1 MSLNDAYN
9 NAKEEVA
16 ASSGLSS
23 IDKLLKANGLSPE
36 DIGKISK
43 VSLSTNP
50 DDTKI
55 ILSPKWSEG
64 PAWQPVQP
72 ADPVVIN
79 PKIAQTPALISSG
92 WKVAVALPDPQI
104 GYRKYE
110 DGSLDPFHDEAAM
123 DVALQ
128 IVGLDHGHAV
138 DQIINLGDF
147 LDLPMYGTYEQEQNF
162 AHTAQ
167 LAINRGHRFLAEQ
180 RANAGMAARII
191 LLEGNHDKRLTR
203 FVNNNA
209 AAAYGIKVANMPDS
223 WPVLSLQNLL
233 RCDELG
239 VEFIDGYPAA
249 AHWINKRLRAMH
261 GDRANSAGSTAAQY
275 ANSNPN
281 ISTLF
286 GHTHRMEQQSKT
298 VFDRDQAIKS
308 VSFSPGCLCR
318 VDGAVPSVKGGVDVK
333 GQALQYFENWQQ
345 GVSVIF
351 FKDGDD
357 DSFHFDQVHIH
368 KGKTMYRGQ
377 EITSTVDK
385 FGTPL

>member
-1 MSLNDAYN
+1 MSLSDAYN
-9 NAKEEVA
+9 NAKEESTA
-16 ASSGLSS
+16 TTGLNS
-23 IDKLLKANGLSPE
+23 IQKLLQANGLTAE
-36 DIGKISK
+36 DVGKISK
-43 VSLSTNP
+43 VSLSNNP

-55 ILSPKWSEG
+55 IISPKWTEG
-64 PAWQPVQP
+64 PAWQPVQQAAP
-72 ADPVVIN
+72 TVVQ
-79 PKIAQTPALISSG
+79 PKVRTPALISSD

-104 GYRKYE
+104 GYRRYE
-110 DGSLDPFHDEAAM
+110 DGTVDPFHDEAAM

-128 IVGLDHGHAV
+128 VVGLDHGHPL
-138 DQIINLGDF
+138 DQVINLGDF
-147 LDLPMYGTYEQEQNF
+147 LDLPMYGSYEQEAVF

-167 LAINRGHRFLAEQ
+167 LAIDRGHLFLAQQ
-180 RANAGMAARII
+180 RAEAGADARII

-203 FVNNNA
+203 FIVNNA
-209 AAAYGIKVANMPDS
+209 AAAYGLKVANMPDS
-223 WPVLSLQNLL
+223 WPVNSLQNLL

-261 GDRANSAGSTAAQY
+261 GDRANSSGSTAAQY

-298 VFDRDQAIKS
+298 VFDRDQSIKS

-318 VDGAVPSVKGGVDVK
+318 VDGAVPSVKGGVDIK
-333 GQALQYFENWQQ
+333 GQPLQYFENWQQ

-368 KGKTMYRGQ
+368 NGKTMYRGQ
-377 EITSTVDK
+377 EIHASVNTN
-385 FGTPL
+385 

>member
-1 MSLNDAYN
+1 MSLSDAYN
-9 NAKEEVA
+9 EAKTDAVA
-16 ASSGLSS
+16 STGINS
-23 IDKLLKANGLSPE
+23 IEKLLKANGLTPE
-36 DIGKISK
+36 DVGKISK
-43 VSLSTNP
+43 VSLSNNP

-64 PAWQPVQP
+64 PKWQPVQQAAP
-72 ADPVVIN
+72 TVVT
-79 PKIAQTPALISSG
+79 PKVRTPSLISSD

-104 GYRKYE
+104 GYRLYE
-110 DGSLDPFHDEAAM
+110 DGTLDPFHDEAAM

-128 IVGLDHGHAV
+128 IVGLDHGHPL
-138 DQIINLGDF
+138 DQVINLGDF
-147 LDLPMYGTYEQEQNF
+147 LDLPMYGTYEQEAAF

-167 LAINRGHRFLAEQ
+167 KAIDRGHLFLAQQ
-180 RANAGMAARII
+180 RAEAGVDARII
-191 LLEGNHDKRLTR
+191 LLEGNHDKRLNR
-203 FVNNNA
+203 FINTNA
-209 AAAYGIKVANMPDS
+209 AAAYGLRVANMPES
-223 WPVLSLQNLL
+223 WPVNSLQNLL

-261 GDRANSAGSTAAQY
+261 GDRANSSGSTAAQY

-318 VDGAVPSVKGGVDVK
+318 VDGAVPSVKGGVDIK

-377 EITSTVDK
+377 EIVST
-385 FGTPL
+385 LQ

>member
-1 MSLNDAYN
+1 MSLSDSYGE
-9 NAKEEVA
+9 AKAEVE
-16 ASSGLSS
+16 ASNGINS
-23 IDKLLKANGLSPE
+23 IERLLKANGLTPE
-36 DIGKISK
+36 DIGKVSK
-43 VSLSTNP
+43 VSLSNNP

-55 ILSPKWSEG
+55 ILSPSWSEG
-64 PAWQPVQP
+64 PKWQPVQQAAP
-72 ADPVVIN
+72 TLVQ
-79 PKIAQTPALISSG
+79 PKARTPALISSD

-104 GYRKYE
+104 GYRRYE

-128 IVGLDHGHAV
+128 IVGLDHGHPLAQV
-138 DQIINLGDF
+138 INLGDF
-147 LDLPMYGTYEQEQNF
+147 LDLPMYGTYEQEAVF
-162 AHTAQ
+162 AMTAQ
-167 LAINRGHRFLAEQ
+167 KAIDRGHLFLAQQ
-180 RANAGMAARII
+180 RAEAGDTARII
-191 LLEGNHDKRLTR
+191 LLEGNHDKRLNR
-203 FVNNNA
+203 FINTNA
-209 AAAYGIKVANMPDS
+209 AAAYGLKVANLPES
-223 WPVLSLQNLL
+223 WPVNSLQNLL

-261 GDRANSAGSTAAQY
+261 GDRANSSGSTAAQY

-377 EITSTVDK
+377 EFTSSVPTI
-385 FGTPL
+385 

>member
-1 MSLNDAYN
+1 MSLGDAYN
-9 NAKEEVA
+9 DAKAEVA
-16 ASSGLSS
+16 TTNAINS
-23 IDKLLKANGLSPE
+23 IEKLLKANGLTPE
-36 DIGKISK
+36 DVGKISK
-43 VSLSTNP
+43 VSLSNNP

-55 ILSPKWSEG
+55 ILSPAWNEG
-64 PAWQPVQP
+64 PKWQTVQP
-72 ADPVVIN
+72 AAPTVVQ
-79 PKIAQTPALISSG
+79 PKVRTPALISSD

-104 GYRKYE
+104 GYRRYE
-110 DGSLDPFHDEAAM
+110 DGTLDPFHDEDAM

-128 IVGLDHGHAV
+128 VVGLDHGHPV
-138 DQIINLGDF
+138 DQVINLGDF
-147 LDLPMYGTYEQEQNF
+147 LDLPMYGSYEQEAVF

-167 LAINRGHRFLAEQ
+167 LAIDRGHLFLAEQ
-180 RANAGMAARII
+180 RAEAGADARII

-203 FVNNNA
+203 FINNNA
-209 AAAYGIKVANMPDS
+209 AAAYGLKVANMPDS
-223 WPVLSLQNLL
+223 WPVNSLQNLL

-261 GDRANSAGSTAAQY
+261 GDRANASGSTAAQY

-333 GQALQYFENWQQ
+333 GQPLQYFENWQQ

-377 EITSTVDK
+377 EIVSTRLAVQ
-385 FGTPL
+385 

>member
-1 MSLNDAYN
+1 MSLSGSYDEAKSDA
-9 NAKEEVA
+9 VA
-16 ASSGLSS
+16 STGINS
-23 IDKLLKANGLSPE
+23 IERLLKANGLTPE
-36 DIGKISK
+36 DVGKISK
-43 VSLSTNP
+43 VSLSNNP

-55 ILSPKWSEG
+55 ILSPSWVEG
-64 PAWQPVQP
+64 PKWQPVQQAAP
-72 ADPVVIN
+72 TVVQ
-79 PKIAQTPALISSG
+79 PKVRTPALISNS

-104 GYRKYE
+104 GYRRYE
-110 DGSLDPFHDEAAM
+110 DGTLDPFHDEDAM

-128 IVGLDHGHAV
+128 VIGLDHGHPV

-147 LDLPMYGTYEQEQNF
+147 LDLPMYGTYEQEAVF

-167 LAINRGHRFLAEQ
+167 IAIDRGHLFLAEQ
-180 RANAGMAARII
+180 RAEAGADARII
-191 LLEGNHDKRLTR
+191 LLEGNHDKRLVR
-203 FVNNNA
+203 FINTNA
-209 AAAYGIKVANMPDS
+209 AAAFGLKVANKPDS
-223 WPVLSLQNLL
+223 WPVNSLQNLL

-261 GDRANSAGSTAAQY
+261 GDRANSSGSTAAQY

-377 EITSTVDK
+377 EIVSTKLAVQ
-385 FGTPL
+385 

>member
-1 MSLNDAYN
+1 MSLEENYN
-9 NAKEEVA
+9 IAKAENSA
-16 ASSGLSS
+16 TSGLSS

-36 DIGKISK
+36 DVGKISK
-43 VSLSTNP
+43 VSLSNNP

-64 PAWQPVQP
+64 PEWQPVQQAEP
-72 ADPVVIN
+72 TIVQ
-79 PKIAQTPALISSG
+79 PKVRTPSLISSD

-110 DGSLDPFHDEAAM
+110 DGTLDPFHDEAAM
-123 DVALQ
+123 DIALQ
-128 IVGLDHGHAV
+128 IVGLDHGHPLAQV
-138 DQIINLGDF
+138 INLGDF

-180 RANAGMAARII
+180 RAEAGDNARII
-191 LLEGNHDKRLTR
+191 LLEGNHDKRLNR
-203 FVNNNA
+203 FIINNA
-209 AAAYGIKVANMPDS
+209 AAAYGLKVANIPDS
-223 WPVLSLQNLL
+223 WPVMSLQNLL
-233 RCDELG
+233 RLDELK

-249 AHWINKRLRAMH
+249 SHWINKRLRAMH
-261 GDRANSAGSTAAQY
+261 GDRANSSGSTAAQY

-318 VDGAVPSVKGGVDVK
+318 VDGAVPSVKAGIDGK
-333 GQALQYFENWQQ
+333 GKPLEYFENWQQ

-351 FKDGDD
+351 YKDGDD

-377 EITSTVDK
+377 EFIASNM
-385 FGTPL
+385 

>member
-1 MSLNDAYN
+1 MSLEDSYN
-9 NAKEEVA
+9 TAKSEVS
-16 ASSGLSS
+16 ASSGFSS

-36 DIGKISK
+36 DVGKISK

-55 ILSPKWSEG
+55 ILSPKWGEG
-64 PAWQPVQP
+64 PTWQPVQH
-72 ADPVVIN
+72 AELVIIQ
-79 PKIAQTPALISSG
+79 PKVQTAALISID

-110 DGSLDPFHDEAAM
+110 DGTVDTFHDEAAM

-128 IVGLDHGHAV
+128 VVGLDHGHPLA
-138 DQIINLGDF
+138 QIINLGDF
-147 LDLPMYGTYEQEQNF
+147 LDLPMYGTYEQETNF

-180 RANAGMAARII
+180 RANAGVDARII
-191 LLEGNHDKRLTR
+191 LLEGNHDKRLNR
-203 FVNNNA
+203 FINTNA
-209 AAAYGIKVANMPDS
+209 AAAYGVKVANMPEA

-261 GDRANSAGSTAAQY
+261 GDRANASGSTAAQY

-318 VDGAVPSVKGGVDVK
+318 VDGAVPSVKGGIDVK

-377 EITSTVDK
+377 EIHSTVDTV
-385 FGTPL
+385 GNPL

>member
-1 MSLNDAYN
+1 MSLSDAYN
-9 NAKEEVA
+9 NAKEESTA
-16 ASSGLSS
+16 TTGLNS
-23 IDKLLKANGLSPE
+23 IQKLLQANGLTAE
-36 DIGKISK
+36 DVGKISK
-43 VSLSTNP
+43 VSLSNNP

-55 ILSPKWSEG
+55 IISPKWTEG
-64 PAWQPVQP
+64 PAWQPVQQAAP
-72 ADPVVIN
+72 TVVQ
-79 PKIAQTPALISSG
+79 PKVRTPALISSD

-104 GYRKYE
+104 GYRRYE
-110 DGSLDPFHDEAAM
+110 DGTVDPFHDEAAM

-128 IVGLDHGHAV
+128 VVGLDHGHPL
-138 DQIINLGDF
+138 DQVINLGDF
-147 LDLPMYGTYEQEQNF
+147 LDLPMYGSYEQEAVF

-167 LAINRGHRFLAEQ
+167 LAIDRGHLFLAQQ
-180 RANAGMAARII
+180 RAEAGADARII

-203 FVNNNA
+203 FIVNNA
-209 AAAYGIKVANMPDS
+209 AAAYGLKVANMPDS
-223 WPVLSLQNLL
+223 WPVNSLQNLL

-261 GDRANSAGSTAAQY
+261 GDRANSSGSTAAQY

-368 KGKTMYRGQ
+368 NGKTMYRGQ
-377 EITSTVDK
+377 EIHANVD
-385 FGTPL
+385 TY

>member
-1 MSLNDAYN
+1 M
-9 NAKEEVA
+9 
-16 ASSGLSS
+16 
-23 IDKLLKANGLSPE
+23 
-36 DIGKISK
+36 GKISK

-55 ILSPKWSEG
+55 ILSPKWTEG

-72 ADPVVIN
+72 ADPVIIN
-79 PKIAQTPALISSG
+79 PKPTSPALISSD

-110 DGSLDPFHDEAAM
+110 DGTLDPFHDEDAM

-128 IVGLDHGHAV
+128 IVGLDHGHPL
-138 DQIINLGDF
+138 DQVINLGDF
-147 LDLPMYGTYEQEQNF
+147 LDLPMYGTYEQEENF

-167 LAINRGHRFLAEQ
+167 LAINRGYRFLAEQ
-180 RANAGMAARII
+180 RANAGENSRII
-191 LLEGNHDKRLTR
+191 LLEGNHDKRLNR
-203 FVNNNA
+203 FINNNA
-209 AAAYGIKVANMPDS
+209 AAAYGIKVANMPES

-261 GDRANSAGSTAAQY
+261 GDRANSSGSTAAQY

-298 VFDRDQAIKS
+298 VFDRDQSIKS

-318 VDGAVPSVKGGVDVK
+318 VDGAVPSVKGGVDGK

-351 FKDGDD
+351 FKDGND

-377 EITSTVDK
+377 EIVSTRLAVQ
-385 FGTPL
+385 

>member
-1 MSLNDAYN
+1 MSLGDAYN
-9 NAKEEVA
+9 DAKTDA
-16 ASSGLSS
+16 TASNGINS
-23 IDKLLKANGLSPE
+23 IEKLLKANGLTPE
-36 DIGKISK
+36 DVGKISK
-43 VSLSTNP
+43 VSLSNNP

-64 PAWQPVQP
+64 PKWQPVQQAAP
-72 ADPVVIN
+72 TVVT
-79 PKIAQTPALISSG
+79 PKERTPALISSD

-104 GYRKYE
+104 GYRRYE

-128 IVGLDHGHAV
+128 IVGLDHGHPL
-138 DQIINLGDF
+138 DQVINLGDF
-147 LDLPMYGTYEQEQNF
+147 LDLPMYGTYEQEAVF
-162 AHTAQ
+162 AMTAQ
-167 LAINRGHRFLAEQ
+167 KAIDRGHMFLAQQ
-180 RANAGMAARII
+180 RAEAGKDARII
-191 LLEGNHDKRLTR
+191 LLEGNHDKRLSR
-203 FVNNNA
+203 FINTNA
-209 AAAYGIKVANMPDS
+209 AAAYGLKVANMPES
-223 WPVLSLQNLL
+223 WPVNSLQNLL

-261 GDRANSAGSTAAQY
+261 GDRANASGSTAAQY
-275 ANSNPN
+275 TNSNPN
-281 ISTLF
+281 ISTVF

-298 VFDRDQAIKS
+298 IFDRDQAIKS
-308 VSFSPGCLCR
+308 VAFSPGCLCR

-368 KGKTMYRGQ
+368 RGKTMYRGQ
-377 EITSTVDK
+377 EIHSKV
-385 FGTPL
+385 

>member
-1 MSLNDAYN
+1 MSLEGAYN
-9 NAKEEVA
+9 AAKA
-16 ASSGLSS
+16 DGALSS
-23 IDKLLKANGLSPE
+23 IDKLLKANGLTAE
-36 DIGKISK
+36 DVGKISK

-55 ILSPKWSEG
+55 ILSPKWGEG
-64 PAWQPVQP
+64 PAWQPVQH
-72 ADPVVIN
+72 AEPVIVQ
-79 PKIAQTPALISSG
+79 PKVQTASLISSD

-110 DGSLDPFHDEAAM
+110 DGTVDPFHDEAAM

-128 IVGLDHGHAV
+128 IVGLDHGHPL
-138 DQIINLGDF
+138 DQVINLGDF
-147 LDLPMYGTYEQEQNF
+147 LDLPMYGTYEQETNF

-180 RANAGMAARII
+180 RANAGVDARII
-191 LLEGNHDKRLTR
+191 LLEGNHDKRLNR
-203 FVNNNA
+203 FINTNA
-209 AAAYGIKVANMPDS
+209 AAAYGIKVANMPEA

-261 GDRANSAGSTAAQY
+261 GDRANASGSTAAQY

-286 GHTHRMEQQSKT
+286 WAYASHGTAEQNC
-298 VFDRDQAIKS
+298 V
-308 VSFSPGCLCR
+308 
-318 VDGAVPSVKGGVDVK
+318 
-333 GQALQYFENWQQ
+333 
-345 GVSVIF
+345 
-351 FKDGDD
+351 
-357 DSFHFDQVHIH
+357 
-368 KGKTMYRGQ
+368 
-377 EITSTVDK
+377 
-385 FGTPL
+385 

>member
-1 MSLNDAYN
+1 MSLEENYN
-9 NAKEEVA
+9 TAKSEISA
-16 ASSGLSS
+16 NSGLSS
-23 IDKLLKANGLSPE
+23 IDKLLKANGLTPE
-36 DIGKISK
+36 DVGKISK

-64 PAWQPVQP
+64 PKWQPVQP
-72 ADPVVIN
+72 ADPVTIV
-79 PKIAQTPALISSG
+79 PKQAPSFISSD

-104 GYRKYE
+104 GYRRYE

-128 IVGLDHGHAV
+128 IVGLDHGHPV
-138 DQIINLGDF
+138 DQVINLGDF
-147 LDLPMYGTYEQEQNF
+147 LDLPMYGTYEQETNF

-167 LAINRGHRFLAEQ
+167 LAINRGYRFLAEQ
-180 RANAGMAARII
+180 RANAGADARII
-191 LLEGNHDKRLTR
+191 LLEGNHDKRLNR
-203 FVNNNA
+203 FINNNA
-209 AAAYGIKVANMPDS
+209 AAAYGIKVADMPSS

-233 RCDELG
+233 RLDELG

-261 GDRANSAGSTAAQY
+261 GDRANSSGSTAAQY

-318 VDGAVPSVKGGVDVK
+318 VDGAVPSVKAGLDAK
-333 GQALQYFENWQQ
+333 GQPLQYFENWQQ

-377 EITSTVDK
+377 EIHSNV
-385 FGTPL
+385 

>member
-1 MSLNDAYN
+1 MSLEDAYN
-9 NAKEEVA
+9 NAKA
-16 ASSGLSS
+16 DSALNS
-23 IDKLLKANGLSPE
+23 IEKLLKNNGLTAE
-36 DIGKISK
+36 DVGKVSK
-43 VSLSTNP
+43 VSLSNNP

-55 ILSPKWSEG
+55 ILSPKWGEG
-64 PAWQPVQP
+64 PTWQPVQH
-72 ADPVVIN
+72 AEPVVVQ
-79 PKIAQTPALISSG
+79 PKVRTPSLISSD

-110 DGSLDPFHDEAAM
+110 DGTLDPFHDEAAM

-128 IVGLDHGHAV
+128 VVGLDHGHPLA
-138 DQIINLGDF
+138 QIINLGDF
-147 LDLPMYGTYEQEQNF
+147 LDLPMYGTYEQETNF

-180 RANAGMAARII
+180 RANAGVDARII
-191 LLEGNHDKRLTR
+191 LLEGNHDKRLNR
-203 FVNNNA
+203 FINTNA
-209 AAAYGIKVANMPDS
+209 AAAYGVKVANMPDA

-261 GDRANSAGSTAAQY
+261 GDRANASGSTAAQY

-298 VFDRDQAIKS
+298 VFDRDQSIKS

-351 FKDGDD
+351 FKEGDD

-377 EITSTVDK
+377 EIYSTVDK
-385 FGTPL
+385 LGNLL